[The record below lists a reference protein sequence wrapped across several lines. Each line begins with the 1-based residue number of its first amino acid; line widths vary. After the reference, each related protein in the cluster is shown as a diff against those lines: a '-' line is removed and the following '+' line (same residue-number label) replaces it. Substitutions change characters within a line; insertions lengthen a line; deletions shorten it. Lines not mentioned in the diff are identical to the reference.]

1 MTAQHDSTSPV
12 ELEAAPMGHQ
22 QMQQMQ
28 QGQRPMAPAAN
39 PPKKQQV
46 PHLVPHYYCD
56 PYGEL
61 SGDAML
67 SCRTRGDGAL
77 SGRDRAGEGGL
88 QRGHQVRQHD
98 QGPLHPGPRPRRV
111 WSFPGR
117 SPTNERLVSPVQAL
131 DKMSSVGNRVA
142 HLAAALTRSGRGGA
156 GRGRVQAVPR
166 DPADVLEGA
175 EEHLR
180 GPSRAAIGGQ
190 LSLRRPGEHPAGRST
205 VAQPRELTRL
215 PA

>member
-1 MTAQHDSTSPV
+1 MPSPAPAPGCLTRGRSGRAQLFHRHTGLILQFNTFLPTGYTVRRGPPTARGALKAKRPGAEGPAVPQIKESDLSDENHPAYVAPMTVQHDSTSPV

-67 SCRTRGDGAL
+67 SCRTRSDGAL
-77 SGRDRAGEGGL
+77 RGRNRAGESGL
-88 QRGHQVRQHD
+88 QRGHQVRQQD
-98 QGPLHPGPRPRRV
+98 QGPLR
-111 WSFPGR
+111 
-117 SPTNERLVSPVQAL
+117 
-131 DKMSSVGNRVA
+131 
-142 HLAAALTRSGRGGA
+142 
-156 GRGRVQAVPR
+156 
-166 DPADVLEGA
+166 
-175 EEHLR
+175 
-180 GPSRAAIGGQ
+180 
-190 LSLRRPGEHPAGRST
+190 
-205 VAQPRELTRL
+205 
-215 PA
+215 